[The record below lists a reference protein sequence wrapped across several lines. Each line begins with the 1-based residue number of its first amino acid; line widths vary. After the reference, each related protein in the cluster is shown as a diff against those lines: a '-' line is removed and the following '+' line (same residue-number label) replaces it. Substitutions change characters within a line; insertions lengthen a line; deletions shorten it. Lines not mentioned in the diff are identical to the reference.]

1 MKIRYV
7 SYKWWYYLRT
17 GYSLYVA
24 FPLGFV
30 STVIVVYSLGIKPTI
45 ESNPPTAIG
54 DFLQLIF
61 PRLTYFLITGAVVL
75 IPVCI
80 LLGMYHTRKTGPY
93 EADASLLTEQ
103 NPYAFKAI
111 PGKEL
116 EVFIPLWLMTAQAL
130 EKILDQQK
138 IMTAE
143 ERRGFEEAINKATT
157 LVKGKMV
164 GLDKSGKK

>member
-1 MKIRYV
+1 MNAKYV
-7 SYKWWYYLRT
+7 SYKAWYYLRT

-24 FPLGFV
+24 FPLGFI

-54 DFLQLIF
+54 DLLQTIF
-61 PRLTYFLITGAVVL
+61 PRLTYFIIIGAVVL

-103 NPYAFKAI
+103 NPYAFKAV

-130 EKILDQQK
+130 QKILDKQS
-138 IMTAE
+138 IMTTE
-143 ERRGFEEAINKATT
+143 ERRGFELAIDKATA

-164 GLDKSGKK
+164 GATEPRKK